1 MCILL
6 DRNMTICVNGGSSFM
21 DVSIVNVNRALELLL
36 SMAVQELLHL
46 GREKQSGEKWG
57 KTLT

>member
-1 MCILL
+1 ML

-21 DVSIVNVNRALELLL
+21 DVSIVNVNGALELML

-46 GREKQSGEKWG
+46 RREKQIGEKVG
-57 KTLT
+57 